1 MEVKTQTE
9 EWNAFLKRIG
19 AAPDGTRDYDAFLV
33 GFQWGVDPSQ
43 RDMWHSEGGFNL
55 NKYNNPEMN
64 KVLDD
69 ALATLDQSKR
79 KDLYFRMQQIVSEDV
94 PSMILY
100 FPQSV
105 VGVSKRLNGYTPAP
119 GNIPWNNL
127 QDWWMAPKTQ

>member
-1 MEVKTQTE
+1 
-9 EWNAFLKRIG
+9 
-19 AAPDGTRDYDAFLV
+19 
-33 GFQWGVDPSQ
+33 
-43 RDMWHSEGGFNL
+43 MWHSEGGFNL
-55 NKYNNPEMN
+55 NKYSNPEMN

-79 KDLYFRMQQIVSEDV
+79 KEFYFRMQQIVSEDV

-105 VGVSKRLNGYTPAP
+105 VGESKRLNGYKPAP

-127 QDWWMAPKTQ
+127 HEWWMAAKTQ